1 MILNDIGISVA
12 CGQCVHSLVSIL
24 SIHIIELIN
33 LQFPEMR
40 FKLSTN
46 EWVKYWRL
54 QLLVE
59 TQLVAEFHCNN
70 HGVSYPQSNTQHKNN
85 NQEKLTVI
93 EKSEVTER

>member
-1 MILNDIGISVA
+1 MIWGPSVA

-33 LQFPEMR
+33 LQFPDMC

-54 QLLVE
+54 LLLVE
-59 TQLVAEFHCNN
+59 TQLVAEFHGNL
-70 HGVSYPQSNTQHKNN
+70 HGVSNPQSKIQHKYNN
-85 NQEKLTVI
+85 HEKLTVI
-93 EKSEVTER
+93 DKSEVTDR